1 MRNVWIFMFHAYS
14 EIGLGKKKTNHAL
27 PRIWLPL
34 QNYKYRAENVELK
47 TFVDDAKNQ
56 YGGHCHGSNFS
67 QTCNP
72 NY

>member
-56 YGGHCHGSNFS
+56 Y
-67 QTCNP
+67 
-72 NY
+72 